1 MKILVD
7 KMPEEPYKCP
17 YCKDES
23 DMDMDKY
30 ICKWNGSNRKCYDTS
45 DCPFFSDISNS
56 KTVRDFV
63 DSIVD
68 DAFTAHNS
76 LYDHESSW
84 VAACDE
90 E

>member
-7 KMPEEPYKCP
+7 KIPKEPNECP

-23 DMDMDKY
+23 NMDFDRY
-30 ICKWNGSNRKCYDTS
+30 ICKWNGSDRKCYDTS
-45 DCPFFSDISNS
+45 DCPFFVDAVSSDTIRN
-56 KTVRDFV
+56 FV
-63 DSIVD
+63 NDVID
-68 DAFTAHNS
+68 GAFIAHNS
-76 LYDHESSW
+76 LYDHEYSW